1 MNLFTRKG
9 HSMVW
14 EGKCKKSLRRKYIT
28 AIMSALCCMMLFSGC
43 GSKEE
48 EVPMGRYADR
58 EVRLAGGPF
67 EYMHPCPDGG
77 YYLYGRDANLTY
89 VDAQGTSKEILW
101 SWENT
106 ANINVKHFF
115 GVADNGAAVF
125 AYSPMFYTDEELEAY
140 WLEGGNPWLYYY
152 VDEKK
157 QKHALEPYGEGYQK
171 ATNLNMFGF
180 SPEGNLYAA
189 SENNMYRINV
199 ETGETDSLFATRGQV
214 DNIVFVDGVM
224 LAADR
229 EKTYLY
235 DMAEEKLLEDNSILN
250 DFVSSHNSGGLAMAV
265 SDKDINVKVMADSG
279 EDGNDSAGQTDQSS
293 DGASDGTSTQ
303 VLYMAC
309 RTGLYRYIWGG
320 SVIEQIADGQM
331 VALSDTQRNPLALQ
345 VLDNGEFRV
354 FFSGNYMVEMYY
366 DETLPARPSKELNV
380 YSLEENGWIRYAGQL
395 FQKEHPDVL
404 VRYET
409 GMDGDNAVSKEDA
422 LKNLNTRLLAGE
434 VPDVIV
440 MDNMDIE
447 QYAGKGV
454 LKELD
459 GILEPYLEDG
469 ILYQNIVE
477 GMRMTEEDKIYSV
490 PMMVYLPLWLSE
502 KMYLEGEDSLEDI
515 VAGVEMA
522 RQKHPEGPI
531 LYTPYPRDLLCQTLP
546 VCLPAWTQEDGSLDA
561 ERLTEYYRA
570 VARMWELDCA
580 GLSGTEREAWQKNN
594 TEYYEPKDLD
604 VVDINH
610 NGQYTGLRDF
620 GETWMQL
627 GFLMSSYVG
636 IELRMRPVELNLAAD
651 WQTKELEDEAGFGK
665 YIGQADNVYWAR
677 IIVGLCEQAKEPELA
692 EEYLHLLLS
701 DEMMRKWW
709 LERGGHGGITIRKD
723 SFRDLL
729 DINNV
734 EYEEIMGMKDPT
746 VMHVESMWTPEEE
759 KEWFY
764 QMMEDADSCYCPG
777 TMLEECAIEAGLRV
791 LEGEL
796 TPEEGAE
803 EVARKMAIEMEE

>member
-1 MNLFTRKG
+1 MLRE
-9 HSMVW
+9 W
-14 EGKCKKSLRRKYIT
+14 KCKKGVGKKYIT
-28 AIMSALCCMMLFSGC
+28 AVLSVLCCMFLASGC

-58 EVRLAGGPF
+58 EVKLTGGPF

-77 YYLYGRDANLTY
+77 YYPYGKDANLNY
-89 VDAQGTSKEILW
+89 VDAQGTGNETVW

-115 GVADNGAAVF
+115 GVADNGAVVF

-140 WLEGGNPWLYYY
+140 WLEGGSPWLYYY

-157 QKHALEPYGEGYQK
+157 QKHTLEPYGEGYQK
-171 ATNLNMFGF
+171 TTNLNAFGF
-180 SPEGNLYAA
+180 SPEGELYAA

-199 ETGETDSLFATRGQV
+199 ETGETDSLFATQGQV
-214 DNIVFVDGVM
+214 DNIVFADEVM
-224 LAADR
+224 IAADK

-235 DMAEEKLLEDNSILN
+235 DMEADKLLEDNGVLN
-250 DFVSSHNSGGLAMAV
+250 DFVSSHNNGGLVMAV
-265 SDKDINVKVMADSG
+265 SDKDITITPLP
-279 EDGNDSAGQTDQSS
+279 DSADEETGGNADVS
-293 DGASDGTSTQ
+293 GKKI
-303 VLYMAC
+303 LYMAC
-309 RTGLYRYIWGG
+309 RTGIYRYIWGG

-331 VALSDTQRNPLALQ
+331 TTLGDTQRKPLALQ
-345 VLDNGEFRV
+345 VLDNGEFRLL
-354 FFSGNYMVEMYY
+354 FSGNYMVEMYY
-366 DETLPARPSKELNV
+366 DETLPARPSKELAV

-454 LKELD
+454 LKELN
-459 GILEPYLEDG
+459 GILEPYLEEG
-469 ILYQNIVE
+469 VLYRNIVE
-477 GMRMTEEDKIYSV
+477 GMRMTEEDRIYSV

-502 KMYLEGEDSLEDI
+502 KEYLEGEDSLADI
-515 VAGVEMA
+515 VAGMELA
-522 RQKHPEGPI
+522 RQRHPEGPI
-531 LYTPYPRDLLCQTLP
+531 FYTPYPRDLLLQTLP
-546 VCLPAWTQEDGSLDA
+546 VCLPAWTKEDGSLDT
-561 ERLTEYYRA
+561 ERLAEYYQA
-570 VARMWELDCA
+570 VARMWELDGA
-580 GLSGTEREAWQKNN
+580 GLPEAEREAWQKNN
-594 TEYYEPKDLD
+594 TEYYAPGDMEMI
-604 VVDINH
+604 DI
-610 NGQYTGLRDF
+610 GFSYQYTGQQNF

-627 GFLMSSYVG
+627 GFLTSSYFG
-636 IELRMRPVELNLAAD
+636 ITSRMRPLELNLAAE
-651 WQTKELEDEAGFGK
+651 WQTKELDGEAGFGK
-665 YIGQADNVYWAR
+665 YIGQAGNVYWAR

-692 EEYLHLLLS
+692 EEYLKLLLS
-701 DEMMRKWW
+701 DTMMRKWW
-709 LERGGHGGITIRKD
+709 LESPAAYGGITIRKD

-734 EYEEIMGMKDPT
+734 EYGEVMGWKDPAR
-746 VMHVESMWTPEEE
+746 MNVENVWPPEEE

-764 QMMEDADSCYCPG
+764 QMMEDADTCYRPG
-777 TMLEECAIEAGLRV
+777 TRLEECAMEVGLRV

-796 TPEEGAE
+796 EPEEGAK
-803 EVARKMAIEMEE
+803 EVERKMAISMEE

>member
-1 MNLFTRKG
+1 MLRE
-9 HSMVW
+9 W
-14 EGKCKKSLRRKYIT
+14 KCKKGVGKKYIT
-28 AIMSALCCMMLFSGC
+28 VVLSVLCCMFLASGC
-43 GSKEE
+43 DSKEE

-58 EVRLAGGPF
+58 EVKLTGGPF

-77 YYLYGRDANLTY
+77 YYLYGKDANLNY
-89 VDAQGTSKEILW
+89 VDAQGTGNETVW

-115 GVADNGAAVF
+115 GVADNGAVVF

-140 WLEGGNPWLYYY
+140 WLEGGSPWLYYY
-152 VDEKK
+152 VDERK
-157 QKHALEPYGEGYQK
+157 QKHTLEPHGEGYQK
-171 ATNLNMFGF
+171 ATNLNAFGF
-180 SPEGNLYAA
+180 SPEGDLYAA

-199 ETGETDSLFATRGQV
+199 ETGETDSLFATQGQV
-214 DNIVFVDGVM
+214 DNIVFADEVM
-224 LAADR
+224 IAADK

-235 DMAEEKLLEDNSILN
+235 DMEADKLLEDNGVLN
-250 DFVSSHNSGGLAMAV
+250 DFVSNHNNGGLVMAV
-265 SDKDINVKVMADSG
+265 SDKDITITPLP
-279 EDGNDSAGQTDQSS
+279 DSADEAAGGNADVSGKQI
-293 DGASDGTSTQ
+293 
-303 VLYMAC
+303 LYMAC
-309 RTGLYRYIWGG
+309 RTGIYRYIWGG

-331 VALSDTQRNPLALQ
+331 TALGDTQRKPLALQ

-354 FFSGNYMVEMYY
+354 LFSGNYMVEMYY
-366 DETLPARPSKELNV
+366 DETLPARPSKELAV

-454 LKELD
+454 LKELN
-459 GILEPYLEDG
+459 GILEPYLEEG
-469 ILYQNIVE
+469 VLYRNIVE
-477 GMRMTEEDKIYSV
+477 GMRMTEEDRIYSV

-502 KMYLEGEDSLEDI
+502 KEYLEGEDSLVDI
-515 VAGVEMA
+515 VAGMGLA
-522 RQKHPEGPI
+522 RQRHPEGPI
-531 LYTPYPRDLLCQTLP
+531 LYTPYPRDLLRQTLP
-546 VCLPAWTQEDGSLDA
+546 VCLPAWTKEDGSLDT
-561 ERLTEYYRA
+561 ERLAEYYQA
-570 VARMWELDCA
+570 VARMWELDSA
-580 GLSGTEREAWQKNN
+580 GLSEAEREAWQKNN
-594 TEYYEPKDLD
+594 TEYYAPGDMD
-604 VVDINH
+604 MIDI
-610 NGQYTGLRDF
+610 GFSYQYTGQQNF

-627 GFLMSSYVG
+627 GFLMSSYFG
-636 IELRMRPVELNLAAD
+636 ITSRMRPLELNLAAE
-651 WQTKELEDEAGFGK
+651 WQKKELDGEAGFGK
-665 YIGQADNVYWAR
+665 YIGQAGNVYWAR

-692 EEYLHLLLS
+692 EEYLNLLLS
-701 DEMMRKWW
+701 DTMMRKWW
-709 LERGGHGGITIRKD
+709 LESPAAYGGITIRKD

-734 EYEEIMGMKDPT
+734 EYGEVMGWKDPAR
-746 VMHVESMWTPEEE
+746 MNVENVWPPEEE

-764 QMMEDADSCYCPG
+764 QMMEDADTCYRPG
-777 TMLEECAIEAGLRV
+777 TRLEECAMEVGLRV

-796 TPEEGAE
+796 EPEEGAK
-803 EVARKMAIEMEE
+803 EVERKMAISMEE